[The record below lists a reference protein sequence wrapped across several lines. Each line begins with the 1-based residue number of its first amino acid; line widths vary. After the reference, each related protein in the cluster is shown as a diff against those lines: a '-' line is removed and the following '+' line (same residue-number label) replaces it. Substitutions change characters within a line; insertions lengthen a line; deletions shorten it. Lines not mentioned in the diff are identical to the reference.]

1 MIENRSQLSRAE
13 LSALVEEMQ
22 PMSSEEEQAQ
32 SQAALQRLFEQASGF
47 SSQAKGVACFLLSL
61 WDADRFRFELSA
73 FRSFDRAIV
82 RDCLT
87 VLYWDSEV
95 QSGMQNHIAGGAQ
108 ALEELAVH
116 WGLKATVPPEGCVA

>member
-1 MIENRSQLSRAE
+1 MIENRSQLSPAE
-13 LSALVEEMQ
+13 RSALIEEMR
-22 PMSSEEEQAQ
+22 PMSSEVQAQ

-47 SSQAKGVACFLLSL
+47 SSQAKGIARFLLSL

-95 QSGMQNHIAGGAQ
+95 RSGIQNHIAGGAQ
-108 ALEELAVH
+108 ALEELATH
-116 WGLKATVPPEGCVA
+116 WGLKATVPSEGCAA

>member
-1 MIENRSQLSRAE
+1 MIENRSQLSRDE
-13 LSALVEEMQ
+13 LSTLVEEMR
-22 PMSSEEEQAQ
+22 PMSSEEQAQ

-47 SSQAKGVACFLLSL
+47 SSQAKGVARFLLSL
-61 WDADRFRFELSA
+61 WDSDRFRFELSA

-95 QSGMQNHIAGGAQ
+95 RSDMQNHIAGGAQ
-108 ALEELAVH
+108 ALEELAAH
-116 WGLKATVPPEGCVA
+116 WGLKVAVPLEGCAA